1 MTIEEQANMVAR
13 VKTTESHIIENPISV
28 DANARISEIKSLQ
41 KKHNIKTILV
51 FLINI

>member
-28 DANARISEIKSLQ
+28 DPSARISEIKSLQ

-51 FLINI
+51 TEG